1 MWTTMKKD
9 VAKQHIA
16 LRDQL
21 RKQFQDERIS
31 DVDFL
36 YETAKL
42 FKPITES
49 TEKVLQKLPTTAQ
62 PTTVLTLPHVLAL
75 PPPPPPSPPVAS
87 SSSKKDY
94 ALINP
99 DSDLDVELL

>member
-9 VAKQHIA
+9 VAKQHIT

-21 RKQFQDERIS
+21 REQFQDEKIS

-36 YETAKL
+36 YESTKL

-49 TEKVLQKLPTTAQ
+49 TEKMLENTSCNTDSLRSTTNSANTCDS
-62 PTTVLTLPHVLAL
+62 TTSCIIIIIKERLCF
-75 PPPPPPSPPVAS
+75 
-87 SSSKKDY
+87 D
-94 ALINP
+94 
-99 DSDLDVELL
+99 